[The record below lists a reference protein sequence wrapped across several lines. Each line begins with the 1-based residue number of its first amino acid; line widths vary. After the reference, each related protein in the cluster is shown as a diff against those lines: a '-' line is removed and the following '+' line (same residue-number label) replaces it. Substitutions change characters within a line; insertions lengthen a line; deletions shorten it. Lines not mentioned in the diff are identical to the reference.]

1 MSNQKCDKILVI
13 MVIAI
18 ILIFASSSGQ
28 LNYAVGEDMSDSTS
42 DEIIIT
48 GTDPSDRSRKSNV
61 PSSQPQDHSG
71 SETLIDSV

>member
-13 MVIAI
+13 MVVAI

-42 DEIIIT
+42 DEIIVT
-48 GTDPSDRSRKSNV
+48 GINPSD
-61 PSSQPQDHSG
+61 
-71 SETLIDSV
+71 